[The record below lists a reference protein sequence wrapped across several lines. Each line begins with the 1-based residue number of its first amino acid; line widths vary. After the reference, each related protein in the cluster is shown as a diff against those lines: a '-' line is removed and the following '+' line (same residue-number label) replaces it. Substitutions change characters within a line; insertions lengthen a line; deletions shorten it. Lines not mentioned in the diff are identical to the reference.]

1 MSLGV
6 KEVIQIAR
14 AQFQELLPDLSI
26 QATDIRLEEIER
38 EGNNWA
44 ITFSVLAADHG
55 PSALMGVKAS
65 LMSLGR
71 VAKTVVVDGTDGK
84 LMALRQRA
92 A

>member
-6 KEVIQIAR
+6 KEIIQIAR
-14 AQFQELLPDLSI
+14 GQLQELLPELAI
-26 QATDIRLEEIER
+26 EGTDIRLEEIER
-38 EGNNWA
+38 EGSNWA
-44 ITFSVLAADHG
+44 VTFSVPNADHG
-55 PSALMGVKAS
+55 GSLLSGVKIPS
-65 LMSLGR
+65 VLLGR